1 MAKLAGEDPKGDGRN
16 GSENKEPV
24 KPIEQIR
31 AEHQVEAGQKFSEV
45 IKKINFPKPSKEQL
59 DSKIYGGSDGKK
71 KSEKASKIISG
82 LMSK

>member
-1 MAKLAGEDPKGDGRN
+1 MAKLAGENPEGNGKD
-16 GSENKEPV
+16 GSEDKEPI

-31 AEHQVEAGQKFSEV
+31 AEHQVEAGQKFSEI
-45 IKKINFPKPSKEQL
+45 IKKINIPKPSKKQL

-71 KSEKASKIISG
+71 QSEKASKIISG